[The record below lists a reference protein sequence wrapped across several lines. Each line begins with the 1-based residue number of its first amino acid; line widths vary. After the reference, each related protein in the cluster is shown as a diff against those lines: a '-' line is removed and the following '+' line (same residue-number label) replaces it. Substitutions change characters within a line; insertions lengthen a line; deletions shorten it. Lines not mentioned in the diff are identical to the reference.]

1 MEDHPI
7 PQDITGFQ
15 FKLIGSMTVKQFGYI
30 AAGIIMGWVIYIL
43 PLPTLLKIPLA
54 LLLIIL
60 GACMAFLPVAG
71 RPMDIM
77 FSHLIKALFS
87 PTQYIYQKTGGK
99 ISHEPPTTTVSAPL
113 QPQAIAP
120 PPEKKS
126 GLSFSGF
133 SLFHRASKKPPAP
146 HEEEGKGNVKEDV
159 LKKAYKEAQE
169 TALQKELEI
178 AKKEEEKNEGL
189 PSFTEAHAKVMDLS
203 EKLGETLEQKQ
214 ALEKELIELQKRLS
228 TQKEQVFTPSD
239 QQAPKTETQNVRKIA
254 DEQRVSSGVPMTPEA
269 PNLIMGIIKDPR
281 GNPLGN
287 ILVEVKDAEGNPV
300 RAFKTNG
307 LGQFSSA
314 TSLSNGVYTVS
325 FEDPQNLHR
334 FDTVEFSATGDLIS
348 PLEVLSMDAR
358 EDLRRSLFS

>member
-15 FKLIGSMTVKQFGYI
+15 FKLIGSMTIKQFAYI
-30 AAGIIMGWVIYIL
+30 AAGIIIGWVFYIL

-54 LLLIIL
+54 LLFVIS
-60 GACMAFLPVAG
+60 GVCFAFLPIAG
-71 RPMDIM
+71 RPMDVM
-77 FSHLIKALFS
+77 VGNLIKALFS

-99 ISHEPPTTTVSAPL
+99 ISHGPPVATVNAPL
-113 QPQAIAP
+113 HPQTIAP
-120 PPEKKS
+120 LPEKKQ

-133 SLFHRASKKPPAP
+133 SMLRRSSTKKPETP
-146 HEEEGKGNVKEDV
+146 EKETSGNVNEGA

-203 EKLGETLEQKQ
+203 EQLNETLGQKQ
-214 ALEKELIELQKRLS
+214 ALEKELIELQKRLG

-239 QQAPKTETQNVRKIA
+239 QQTPKATTQNVRKIA
-254 DEQRVSSGVPMTPEA
+254 DEQRISSGVPMTPEA

-287 ILVEVKDAEGNPV
+287 ILVEVKDVEGNPV

-314 TSLSNGVYTVS
+314 TSLSNGIYTVS

-334 FDTVEFSATGDLIS
+334 FDTVEFSASGELIS